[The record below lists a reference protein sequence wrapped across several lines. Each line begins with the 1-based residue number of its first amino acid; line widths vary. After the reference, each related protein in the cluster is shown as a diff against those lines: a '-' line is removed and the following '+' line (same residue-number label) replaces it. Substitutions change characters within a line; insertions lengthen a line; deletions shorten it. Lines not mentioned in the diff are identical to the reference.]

1 VRIHLQCS
9 QDQDASTTCARL
21 TVQDNGVGFDP
32 AHVSP
37 DRLGL
42 HILNERA
49 QAIEAQIEITSELG
63 QGTEITVNWEGD
75 INV

>member
-1 VRIHLQCS
+1 
-9 QDQDASTTCARL
+9 
-21 TVQDNGVGFDP
+21 VQDNGVGFDP

-49 QAIEAQIEITSELG
+49 QAIGAQIEITSELG